1 MNKQNYLSTF
11 SSRDPNTGRVRLNGD
26 ILAKYGIAT
35 GIATTAFSII
45 GAKTGWLD
53 KELAAKIGLS
63 GLGVTCISSI
73 PFIAKEVDESKVAN
87 TILNTAKGAFA
98 LGGN

>member
-1 MNKQNYLSTF
+1 MDNKNNLSAFTNK
-11 SSRDPNTGRVRLNGD
+11 DPNTGRVRLNGSL
-26 ILAKYGIAT
+26 LAKYGIAA
-35 GIATTAFSII
+35 GIATTAFSIL

-73 PFIAKEVDESKVAN
+73 PFLAKEVDETKVAN
-87 TILNTAKGAFA
+87 TILNTTKSTFA